1 MKIALVGYGK
11 MGKAIEQ
18 LAIDRGHV
26 ISHKFTSQNPITKEK
41 LKDIDVAIDF
51 SLPNVAFDNISTL
64 LNEGIA
70 VVSGTTG
77 WLQQLNEVRNIALN
91 KQTAFIHATNFSVGV
106 NLFFELNKKLA
117 ELMKNQ
123 NDYFCSIEETHHTTK
138 IDAPSG
144 TAITLNE
151 QLNQSI
157 EIQSFRKTDAIGTHN
172 VKYTSKIDSIE
183 ITHEAKNR
191 KGFASGAVLAAEWI
205 IDKKGCFSMKDVL
218 NLK

>member
-151 QLNQSI
+151 QLNQLI

-172 VKYTSKIDSIE
+172 VKYTSNTDSIE

>member
-151 QLNQSI
+151 QLNQLI

>member
-138 IDAPSG
+138 FDTPSG

-151 QLNQSI
+151 QLNQLI
-157 EIQSFRKTDAIGTHN
+157 EIQSFRKSDAIGTHH

>member
-51 SLPNVAFDNISTL
+51 SIPNVAFDNISTL

-151 QLNQSI
+151 QLNQLI

>member
-77 WLQQLNEVRNIALN
+77 WLQ
-91 KQTAFIHATNFSVGV
+91 
-106 NLFFELNKKLA
+106 
-117 ELMKNQ
+117 
-123 NDYFCSIEETHHTTK
+123 
-138 IDAPSG
+138 
-144 TAITLNE
+144 
-151 QLNQSI
+151 
-157 EIQSFRKTDAIGTHN
+157 
-172 VKYTSKIDSIE
+172 
-183 ITHEAKNR
+183 
-191 KGFASGAVLAAEWI
+191 
-205 IDKKGCFSMKDVL
+205 
-218 NLK
+218 

>member
-151 QLNQSI
+151 QLNQLI

-172 VKYTSKIDSIE
+172 VKYTSKTDSIE

-191 KGFASGAVLAAEWI
+191 KGFASGAVIAAEWI